1 MLVLNEAVLT
11 AHLERLLERR
21 ADGGGA
27 YLVEVMSHP
36 GEGTMHPGN
45 VNPSSL
51 QGEYPAIQTA
61 ALIESIDVRK
71 ARRLAFAIGS
81 FADQNAVGFEHAV
94 ELESRPPSQGG
105 RAFLEKALHDPEM
118 HAAILKGMP

>member
-1 MLVLNEAVLT
+1 MLVLYGAILT
-11 AHLERLLERR
+11 DFLGHELERR
-21 ADGGGA
+21 ADAGGG
-27 YLVEVMSHP
+27 YLIKVMSHP
-36 GEGTMHPGN
+36 GQGTMHPGN

-51 QGEYPAIQTA
+51 QGDYPAIQTA

-71 ARRLAFAIGS
+71 AGPLAFAIGS
-81 FADQNAVGFEHAV
+81 FEDRNAVGFEHAV

-105 RAFLEKALHDPEM
+105 RAFLEKALHDPGM